1 MNAIRRDEA
10 LDNLHSIYVDQW
22 DWEKVIVRED
32 RTQAYLEKTVQD
44 IVHAVCDTL
53 DEVQWQFPQLSVQ
66 LERSVTFVTSQQ
78 LEDRWPSMTPKQR
91 ENAICRQCCT
101 VFIGAPLASGTPHDG
116 RAPDYDDWQLNGDI
130 LFWHEPLGCAM
141 EISSGIRVDAESLA
155 AQLKA
160 AGEARAQLAFHKALL
175 EGKLPLTIGGGIG
188 QSRLCM
194 LMLGKAHVG
203 EVQVSLWDG
212 ARLRRGRCAAA
223 VTVPAWPTLL
233 IFQRAFGAP
242 CKRARAAVTL
252 REPFF
257 ICFLCTQSRLY
268 QLFTACSAKAGS
280 SSISSFVPSA
290 KTAVPSNRPNIWWQQ
305 LFTTTARIRVVRSKL
320 GSASNP
326 ACPRHR
332 TNATASYKRCP
343 NQSAPAPALSL
354 FRRRTACS
362 RWLLRCRQ
370 SRSPV

>member
-1 MNAIRRDEA
+1 MHTVIPQGYESTLGLYETQKAIGLIKQVFLAKLCSALHLKRVTAPLVVDPALGLNDDLNGVERPVAFDIPAVHSTAQVVHSLAKWKRLALHEYDFFPGNGLVADMNAIRRDEA

-44 IVHAVCDTL
+44 IVHAVCGTL
-53 DEVQWQFPQLSVQ
+53 DEVKWQFPQLSVQ

-78 LEDRWPSMTPKQR
+78 LEDRWPGMTPKQR
-91 ENAICRQCCT
+91 ENAICRECRT
-101 VFIGAPLASGTPHDG
+101 VFIGQIGAPLASGTPHDG

-141 EISSGIRVDAESLA
+141 EISSMGIRVDAESLA

-160 AGEARAQLAFHKALL
+160 AGCEARAQLAFHKALL

-212 ARLRRGRCAAA
+212 ATRAACAAA
-223 VTVPAWPTLL
+223 GVQLL
-233 IFQRAFGAP
+233 
-242 CKRARAAVTL
+242 
-252 REPFF
+252 
-257 ICFLCTQSRLY
+257 
-268 QLFTACSAKAGS
+268 
-280 SSISSFVPSA
+280 
-290 KTAVPSNRPNIWWQQ
+290 
-305 LFTTTARIRVVRSKL
+305 
-320 GSASNP
+320 
-326 ACPRHR
+326 
-332 TNATASYKRCP
+332 
-343 NQSAPAPALSL
+343 
-354 FRRRTACS
+354 
-362 RWLLRCRQ
+362 
-370 SRSPV
+370 